1 MPMNP
6 PSTAVSATRRRP
18 HRDRRPA
25 SAPATCPALPVLLS
39 VVILAPLFPAPLP
52 AQEAAP
58 PGTTPEAFD
67 EVARLIRDTMAARG
81 IPSVAV
87 AAARDGRV
95 VWEEAF
101 GWADRAERRRATPHT
116 AYSLASISKPMT
128 ATGLMTL
135 VEDGRV
141 ELSDPVGRYL
151 GRARLAGLAGD
162 ASGATVRRVLSH
174 SAGLPL
180 HYQFFY
186 EDEGGEPP
194 PRAETIR
201 RYGALVFPPGQRF
214 EYSNLGYGLLDHAL
228 VRVSGRGFPE
238 FMRSEVFAP
247 LGLTRTAVGLPERL
261 EPHAAT
267 RYGPETQE
275 PIPRYRFD
283 HDGASAAWAS
293 AHDLIRFALFHLGHR
308 PEGAREVLTAGSRR
322 RMQRAATPDGEDT
335 RYGLGWFVEE
345 EFGHRKVW
353 HTGSMPGVST
363 MLALFPEEDAAVVVL
378 MNTLAR
384 DLRVEIQRRIAAA
397 LIPGY
402 EEAWR
407 REARRDSAEAEGGDE
422 GGGGAGRFDP
432 PPELVGTWTGA
443 LRTWDGDR
451 SVRLEVRDDGDVH
464 ARVGDQLETVLN
476 DPELEDG
483 AFTGRMWGRLPT
495 PDAARRP
502 RHRLAMELL
511 VAGDTLR
518 GQLTA
523 VTVTDPTGFALS
535 SYLELTRLE

>member
-1 MPMNP
+1 MSP
-6 PSTAVSATRRRP
+6 PCTAVPPTRRRTDP
-18 HRDRRPA
+18 DRRRGA
-25 SAPATCPALPVLLS
+25 AAGGALPALLAAVVLLG
-39 VVILAPLFPAPLP
+39 PLSAPLP

-58 PGTTPEAFD
+58 PGTTPGAFED
-67 EVARLIRDTMAARG
+67 VARFIRDTMAARG
-81 IPSVAV
+81 LPSVAV

-95 VWEEAF
+95 VWEQAF

-116 AYSLASISKPMT
+116 AYSLASVSKPMT

-174 SAGLPL
+174 TAGLPL

-186 EDEGGEPP
+186 EDEGAEPP

-201 RYGALVFPPGQRF
+201 RYGTLVFPPGRRF
-214 EYSNLGYGLLDHAL
+214 EYSNLGYGLLDHVLA
-228 VRVSGRGFPE
+228 RVSGRGFPG

-247 LGLTRTAVGLPERL
+247 LGLTRTAVGLPDRL

-267 RYGPETQE
+267 RYDPGTQE

-283 HDGASAAWAS
+283 HDGASAAWSS

-308 PEGAREVLTAGSRR
+308 PEGAREVLTSGSRR
-322 RMQRAATPDGEDT
+322 RMQRAATPDGADT

-363 MLALFPEEDAAVVVL
+363 MLALFPGEDAAVVVL

-384 DLRVEIQRRIAAA
+384 DLRVAIQRRISAA

-407 REARRDSAEAEGGDE
+407 REARGDSAEDE
-422 GGGGAGRFDP
+422 GGGEGGGDSDRFAP
-432 PPELVGTWTGA
+432 PPGLVGTWTGD
-443 LRTWDGDR
+443 LRTWDGDH

-464 ARVGDQLETVLN
+464 ARVGRQLETVVN
-476 DPELEDG
+476 GPGLEDG
-483 AFTGRMWGRLPT
+483 IFSGRLWGRLPT

-502 RHRLAMELL
+502 RHRLRIELL
-511 VAGDTLR
+511 AAADTLR

-523 VTVTDPTGFALS
+523 VTVDDPTGFALS